1 MATVNIRGKEFPLCL
16 TVAAVDEINQKCGS
30 IKNIGTFLDGASD
43 KRSFDLGEATR
54 NTAWMLALLLREGEE
69 NRLIS
74 AKFDGCDVNR
84 SEVPDEATLGHLLT
98 IAQALECRNAV
109 LSAVSESLHQEI
121 EAAHPKNAE
130 NADQK

>member
-30 IKNIGTFLDGASD
+30 IKNIGTFLDGASE
-43 KRSFDLGEATR
+43 KHSFNLGAATR
-54 NTAWMLALLLREGEE
+54 NTAWILALLLREGEE
-69 NRLIS
+69 NRLIC

-84 SEVPDEATLGHLLT
+84 SEVPDEVALGHLLT
-98 IAQALECRNAV
+98 MAQALECRNAV

-121 EAAHPKNAE
+121 EASHSKNAE
-130 NADQK
+130 STEQK